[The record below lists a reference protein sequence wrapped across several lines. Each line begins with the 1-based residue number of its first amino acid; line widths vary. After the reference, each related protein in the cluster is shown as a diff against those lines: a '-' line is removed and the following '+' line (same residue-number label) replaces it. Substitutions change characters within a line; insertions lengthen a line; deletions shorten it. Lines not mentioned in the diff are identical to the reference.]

1 MNRVVSGSHASFGV
15 VGCRKAQG
23 FIQLLRFSDSAFF
36 YGIGAQKQRCNAL
49 VPRLCT
55 NRRLRCAVAFAGRL
69 QQHSHFRL

>member
-36 YGIGAQKQRCNAL
+36 YGTGAQKQRCNAL
-49 VPRLCT
+49 T
-55 NRRLRCAVAFAGRL
+55 SKGRTDTR
-69 QQHSHFRL
+69 F